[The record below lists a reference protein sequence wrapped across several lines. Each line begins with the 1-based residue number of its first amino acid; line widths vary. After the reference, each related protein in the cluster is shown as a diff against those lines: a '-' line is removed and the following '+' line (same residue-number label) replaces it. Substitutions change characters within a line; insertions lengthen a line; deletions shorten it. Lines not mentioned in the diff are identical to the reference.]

1 MQLAKRAI
9 EERCDEEHPYA
20 PQVYERANKM
30 SYMFQTVLIHGCVPK
45 EAIAARWRWSTARG
59 ILMPLYHTC
68 AGPAQCRHTTFRD
81 FSWHCESSHQH
92 LALEYEEKGTSTEVI
107 IDRRLPRK
115 VQESRVGRLVKD
127 SQRETIDTIPA
138 LAIFT
143 STSMWM
149 LRTRWFTTQQ
159 QRGGGVDQ
167 KTLHMQVTLRAQIV
181 KVEEQRL
188 RAQKAASSVESAA
201 QKKKPTQAT
210 ATRRMR
216 SSGPSTATNL

>member
-45 EAIAARWRWSTARG
+45 EAIAARWRWSTVRG

-92 LALEYEEKGTSTEVI
+92 LALEYEDKGTSTEAI
-107 IDRRLPRK
+107 IDDFLERFKK
-115 VQESRVGRLVKD
+115 VASKGLVKD
-127 SQRETIDTIPA
+127 SQRETTIPA

-159 QRGGGVDQ
+159 QRRGGVDQ

-181 KVEEQRL
+181 KVEEQRV
-188 RAQKAASSVESAA
+188 RVQRAASSVESTA
-201 QKKKPTQAT
+201 QKKKPTQST